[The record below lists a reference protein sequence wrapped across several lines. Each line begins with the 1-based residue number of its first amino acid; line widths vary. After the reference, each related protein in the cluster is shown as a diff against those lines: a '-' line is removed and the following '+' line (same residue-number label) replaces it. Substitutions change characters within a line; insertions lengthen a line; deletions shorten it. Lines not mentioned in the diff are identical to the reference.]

1 MIDILRQ
8 HIISKLG
15 NDIDNLDTVL
25 SYFKPLYIDRNKF
38 LVEQGQVCKQ
48 VYFIAKGCLQVFVY
62 DHDMNETTRDI
73 VTEGT

>member
-38 LVEQGQVCKQ
+38 LVEQGQVCK
-48 VYFIAKGCLQVFVY
+48 
-62 DHDMNETTRDI
+62 
-73 VTEGT
+73 